1 MIGLIVCKIASTQD
15 IASSINLWLHNNHT
29 FFLYIYTQRKCN
41 FKVYRS
47 SLSRIHFY
55 SYISSVL
62 SLTEISKGNLIT
74 SKPPSNHKSCMAFLR
89 HLYYFWG
96 NILII
101 IMAFIS
107 RIKLTL
113 WPFIFVWSDGTSMQ
127 QCKNLGQPLNLVGST
142 MEDID
147 YIDQLLI
154 WVDNEFLEK

>member
-15 IASSINLWLHNNHT
+15 IDSSINLWLHNNHT

-62 SLTEISKGNLIT
+62 TEISKGNLIA
-74 SKPPSNHKSCMAFLR
+74 SKSPSNHKVLAFLR
-89 HLYYFWG
+89 HFYYFWG

-101 IMAFIS
+101 IMALIS
-107 RIKLTL
+107 RTKLTL
-113 WPFIFVWSDGTSMQ
+113 WPFVFVWVDGTSMQ
-127 QCKNLGQPLNLVGST
+127 QCTNLGQPLWLGVLWKILT
-142 MEDID
+142 I
-147 YIDQLLI
+147 
-154 WVDNEFLEK
+154 